1 MELTP
6 IGKVWSK
13 YRRAK
18 LKVGQVFITLEELYS
33 ILIGELSIKEVC
45 TLNNIKTSVDFKEK
59 VNTAKGFV
67 NEYSM
72 YEGLR
77 EFDLP
82 AKLIID
88 ISTPSGLL
96 KLVAAKVARL
106 KKIKIR
112 EKNPKFRK
120 KKGRV
125 FLGSKLSNNLAT
137 EELAKNAVTVGPF
150 GDVAAVFGYDPNT
163 YLLYLMEDSANIPRL
178 QAAILGDS
186 KDAFP
191 LFPIRV
197 PYGVG
202 AIDMFWQ
209 QRLAKLMA
217 GAVQYVVTPD
227 RIIITHMAVKAK
239 WRRQKLNTKMI
250 QLIMQKYPSRTLSF
264 LQVTEDGRK
273 FVESFGGELIN

>member
-1 MELTP
+1 MDLTP
-6 IGKVWSK
+6 IGKVWTK
-13 YRRAK
+13 YRK
-18 LKVGQVFITLEELYS
+18 TKIKVGQAFITLEELYS
-33 ILIGELSIKEVC
+33 VLIGELSVKEVC
-45 TLNNIKTSVDFKEK
+45 ALNNIEIQSNLKEK
-59 VNTAKGFV
+59 VLIIKGFV
-67 NEYSM
+67 NDYSM

-82 AKLIID
+82 AKLVID
-88 ISTPSGLL
+88 ILTPSGLL

-112 EKNPKFRK
+112 ETNPKFRK

-137 EELAKNAVTVGPF
+137 EEIAKNAVTVGPF

-163 YLLYLMEDSANIPRL
+163 YLLYLMEDSSNMPKL
-178 QAAILGDS
+178 QAAILGES

-217 GAVQYVVTPD
+217 GAVQYVITND
-227 RIIITHMAVKAK
+227 RIIITHMAVKTK
-239 WRRQKLNTKMI
+239 WRRHKLNTKMI
-250 QLIMQKYPSRTLSF
+250 QLIVQKYPSRTLSF

-273 FVESFGGELIN
+273 FVESFGGEIIN